1 MLKFSDYVAMRNES
15 LQNEASKKSPKKKGS
30 KEDYVEKLGK
40 EFDKNVYHGHY
51 DKVAYGRFEVGEE

>member
-15 LQNEASKKSPKKKGS
+15 LHNEAAKKSSKKAS
-30 KEDYVEKLGK
+30 KEDYVDKLGK

-51 DKVAYGRFEVGEE
+51 DKVAYGRFEVGEDD

>member
-1 MLKFSDYVAMRNES
+1 MIKFSDYVAMRNGD
-15 LQNEASKKSPKKKGS
+15 LHNEAAKKSHKKDS

-40 EFDKNVYHGHY
+40 EFNKNVYQGHY